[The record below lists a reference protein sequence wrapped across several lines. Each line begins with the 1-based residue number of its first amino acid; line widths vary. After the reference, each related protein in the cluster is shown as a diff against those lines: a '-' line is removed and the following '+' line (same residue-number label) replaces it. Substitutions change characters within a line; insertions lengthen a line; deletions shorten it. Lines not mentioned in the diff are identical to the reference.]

1 MSKVSRRSRAVV
13 TGAASGIGQAFAI
26 ELARRGGQVVVS
38 DIDMVGA
45 QRTVTAIE
53 DNGGTAIA
61 VECDVSRLESVQ
73 DLAAEACRWFEGVPT
88 LVINN
93 AGVGAGGNLVGD
105 APIEDWRWTLDI
117 NLWGPIHGCHVFAP
131 LLREAV
137 AAKSI
142 ERAGIINVASAA
154 SFGAAPRMAAYNVS
168 KAGVLSL
175 SETLAAEMSG
185 AGVNVTVLCPTFVK
199 TNIVTSGRINPKASS
214 TASRLMQFGMSPAK
228 VARICLDTHDH
239 NGLYVM
245 PQVDAKVGWQIKR
258 TLPETYTRVAGLLER
273 FGPLGGDDSLPAVP
287 DHPHPVSTSSTSTDS
302 STSDRDIEPVEMPA
316 PTQEGN

>member
-1 MSKVSRRSRAVV
+1 MTKISKNARAIV

-61 VECDVSRLESVQ
+61 VHCDVSQLASVQ

-93 AGVGAGGNLVGD
+93 AGVGAGGNVIGD
-105 APIEDWRWTLDI
+105 ALMEDWEWTLGI
-117 NLWGPIHGCHVFAP
+117 NLWGPINGCHVFAP
-131 LLREAV
+131 MLREA
-137 AAKSI
+137 A
-142 ERAGIINVASAA
+142 RQGQPGGIINVASAA

-175 SETLAAEMSG
+175 SETLAAEMVG
-185 AGVNVTVLCPTFVK
+185 TGVKVSVLCPTFVK
-199 TNIVTSGRINPKASS
+199 TNIVTSGRINAKATAAAS
-214 TASRLMQFGMSPAK
+214 TLMQFGMSPAK
-228 VARICLDTHDH
+228 VAKICLDTHDRG
-239 NGLYVM
+239 GLYVM
-245 PQVDAKVGWQIKR
+245 PQIDAKIGWQIKR
-258 TLPETYTRVAGLLER
+258 TIPHTYTRVVGLLER
-273 FGPLGGDDSLPAVP
+273 YGPLGGDDSLPAASA
-287 DHPHPVSTSSTSTDS
+287 HPHPVVNSTS
-302 STSDRDIEPVEMPA
+302 EKE
-316 PTQEGN
+316 N